1 MISEFLVWLTLFAPL
16 ASFVVIGFVIW
27 PLAYLRSMT
36 NPDQGLDTLGKSAG
50 WLTILAIG
58 VSFVI
63 SVAALFSTISNGGK
77 IDYPSHKW
85 LSVGDF
91 TFNVGILMDP
101 LTAVMLVV
109 VTGVSLMVQIYSLGY
124 MSEEENRGFSRY
136 FAYMSLFT
144 TSMVGLVLASNI
156 IQVFVF
162 WELVGLCSYLLI
174 GFWFTRPSA
183 ANAAKKAFIVTRVGD
198 FGFLLAIMYLFFQ
211 QDTMGY
217 AGLNGLEIPHLYKA
231 VETGIVAGSV
241 ATWIAAGIFAGAV
254 GKSGQFPL
262 HTWLPDAMEGPTP
275 VSALIHA
282 ATMVAAGVFLVARF
296 FPVFQ
301 ASDEMMI
308 VVAIIG
314 AFTAIFAA
322 SMGLVMNDIKRVLAY
337 STVSQLGYMMLALGV
352 GAYAFAI
359 FHLFTHAFFKAL
371 LFLGS
376 GSVNHAS
383 GTFNMRYMG
392 GLRRYMPW
400 TYVTFL
406 IGSLALAGIFPLA
419 GFWSKDEILA
429 SAFHEGTAL
438 GHVVYALGLTAAFM
452 TAFYMF
458 RALFMTFNGEFRGGA
473 ETEAAESDD
482 AEELHLGH
490 VSLHES
496 PWTMVAPMVVLAVLA
511 VIAGFVFNP
520 LMDLGAIPSHWFAYF
535 MGEGSVAVKVPDFD
549 VMLAIVSTVV
559 AVAGI
564 FLAYMM
570 YYRQAWSAEAVGR
583 RFSSVYTLLSSK
595 YYFDEFYE
603 DVLVRSFFYGG
614 VARILDWVDK
624 NIVDRIANIIG
635 WLGANVGSMLR
646 QFQTG
651 QIQQYAA
658 AISIGVTIILGLYI
672 WFL

>member
-1 MISEFLVWLTLFAPL
+1 MISESIVWLTFFAPL
-16 ASFVVIGFVIW
+16 ASFAVIGFVIW
-27 PLAYLRSMT
+27 PLAYARSCT
-36 NPDQGLDTLGKSAG
+36 SPGLGQLGKSAG

-58 VSFVI
+58 LSFVI
-63 SVAALFSTISNGGK
+63 SVAALFSTVANHGHIE
-77 IDYPSHKW
+77 YEVHEW
-85 LSVGDF
+85 LAVGAF
-91 TFNVGILMDP
+91 TFNVGILLDP

-109 VTGVSLMVQIYSLGY
+109 VTGVSLMVQVYSLGY
-124 MSEEENRGFSRY
+124 MSEEEDRGFARY

-144 TSMVGLVLASNI
+144 TSMVGLVLASSI

-198 FGFLLAIMYLFFQ
+198 FGFLLAIMYLFYQ
-211 QDTMGY
+211 QDTLAA
-217 AGLNGLEIPHLYKA
+217 AGLNGLDISDLYSA
-231 VETGIVAGSV
+231 VDSGIIAGGV

-296 FPVFQ
+296 FPLFQ

-308 VVAIIG
+308 VVAIVG
-314 AFTAIFAA
+314 GFTAIFAA

-376 GSVNHAS
+376 GSVNHAT

-400 TYVTFL
+400 TYFTFL
-406 IGSLALAGIFPLA
+406 IGSLALAGIFPTA

-429 SAFHEGTAL
+429 SAFHEGSAV
-438 GHVVYALGLTAAFM
+438 GMIVYALGLIAAFM

-473 ETEAAESDD
+473 ETEASETED

-496 PWTMVAPMVVLAVLA
+496 PWVMVAPMAVLAVLA
-511 VIAGFVFNP
+511 VVAGFIFNP
-520 LMDLGAIPSHWFAYF
+520 LTDLGIVPIHWFTHF
-535 MGEGSVAVKVPDFD
+535 MGEGSIAVEIPPFD
-549 VMLAIVSTVV
+549 ITLAVVSSVV

-564 FLAYMM
+564 FVAYMM
-570 YYRQAWSAEAVGR
+570 YYRQTWSAEAVGR

-595 YYFDEFYE
+595 YYFDELYE
-603 DVLVRSFFYGG
+603 GLLVRRFFYGG
-614 VARILDWVDK
+614 VARLLDWGDK
-624 NIVDRIANIIG
+624 NVVDRIANMVG
-635 WLGANVGSMLR
+635 WLGANVGGALR

-658 AISIGVTIILGLYI
+658 AISIGVTVILGMYL
-672 WFL
+672 WFV